1 MGRQQNCGVL
11 IDITGEITLTNRKR
25 AKIVKAIPKR
35 VEVLSKTGLQ
45 SSSVGNFATYSQ
57 EMANTYIDW
66 SAFGN
71 WRRRNGLYEIFDRF
85 CACYR
90 TGSTK

>member
-1 MGRQQNCGVL
+1 MGRQKNCGVL

-45 SSSVGNFATYSQ
+45 SS
-57 EMANTYIDW
+57 
-66 SAFGN
+66 
-71 WRRRNGLYEIFDRF
+71 
-85 CACYR
+85 
-90 TGSTK
+90 